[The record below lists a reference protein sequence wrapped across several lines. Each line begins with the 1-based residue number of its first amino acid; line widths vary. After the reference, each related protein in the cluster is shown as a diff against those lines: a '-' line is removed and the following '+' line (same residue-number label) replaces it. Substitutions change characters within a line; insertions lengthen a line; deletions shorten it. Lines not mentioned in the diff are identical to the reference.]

1 MPRQAEPTPVDV
13 RIMHAATGLLVLAM
27 VGLVLVAGARW
38 LAAKSIFELRAI
50 RVAGDVSRN
59 NAATLRANAVPRLAG
74 NFLTMD
80 LQRARS
86 AFEAVPW
93 VRHASVRRVWPMRVE
108 VTLEEH
114 KPAAYWETKADGA
127 DSNSDASVDR
137 QLVNSFGEV
146 FQANLGDVEDED
158 LPTLAGPEGSAQ
170 QMLRMYQLLE
180 EAVRPLDETVDRLDL
195 SGRGSWRATLDK
207 GEVIEIGRG
216 DEAEVLARVRRFVS
230 SISQVVSTSG
240 GAPLVSADLRHAD
253 GYAVRLQGVKTQPT
267 PGKSRK

>member
-38 LAAKSIFELRAI
+38 LAAKSFFELRAI

-253 GYAVRLQGVKTQPT
+253 GYAVRLQGVKTQPVA
-267 PGKSRK
+267 GKTRK